1 MLYSDC
7 AKKSVQAGAIVGIE
21 QFISMLYHTQ
31 IHSDSQTVQTRSDE
45 FVSRDYSA
53 KLN

>member
-7 AKKSVQAGAIVGIE
+7 AKKSVQAGAIGEIE
-21 QFISMLYHTQ
+21 QLISMLYHTQ
-31 IHSDSQTVQTRSDE
+31 NHSDSQTVETRSDE

-53 KLN
+53 KFN